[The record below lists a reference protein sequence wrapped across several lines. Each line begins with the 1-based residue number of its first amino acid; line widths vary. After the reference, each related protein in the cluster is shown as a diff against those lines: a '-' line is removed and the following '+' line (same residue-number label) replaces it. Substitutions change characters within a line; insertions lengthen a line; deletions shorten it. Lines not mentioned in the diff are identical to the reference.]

1 MIHVSE
7 RCEWIKNSIAEY
19 RYYLVRQ
26 SLKRSLKNDVP
37 PVQKGG
43 AWEGG

>member
-19 RYYLVRQ
+19 RYYL
-26 SLKRSLKNDVP
+26 KRY
-37 PVQKGG
+37 Q
-43 AWEGG
+43 ARIEM